1 MSPYSCG
8 EPDPPE
14 SLKCIRGA
22 LGPNVGGV
30 VHSAVDASGSM
41 LDQPWVDDNAFEL
54 VLHAE
59 EITAAGGGGD

>member
-1 MSPYSCG
+1 M
-8 EPDPPE
+8 
-14 SLKCIRGA
+14 IRGA